1 MPVSESWLTDVAE
14 RVGED
19 WPRLAIALG
28 LTEADV
34 AHIGGTIDTGT
45 QAHATINSWLCSGD
59 RPATHAELQKALRLI
74 GREDIMAQTPSATD
88 TDNAPV
94 RPIPSTTSRTSFDSC
109 TCRRIIS
116 FFICSNMKRTT
127 CNMRTTIY
135 LIMFRMFLLG
145 LS

>member
-45 QAHATINSWLCSGD
+45 QAHATINSWLCSDD
-59 RPATHAELQKALRLI
+59 RPATHDELQRALRLI
-74 GREDIMAQTPSATD
+74 GRDDIMAQCMPPPSAAD

-109 TCRRIIS
+109 MCRI
-116 FFICSNMKRTT
+116 
-127 CNMRTTIY
+127 
-135 LIMFRMFLLG
+135 
-145 LS
+145 